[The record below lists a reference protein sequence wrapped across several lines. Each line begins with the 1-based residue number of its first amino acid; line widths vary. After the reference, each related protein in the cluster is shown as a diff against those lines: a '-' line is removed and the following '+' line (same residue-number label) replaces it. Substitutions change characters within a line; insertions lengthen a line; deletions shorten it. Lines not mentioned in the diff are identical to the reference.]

1 MRLIVSSVVAST
13 PEPCELWRFPLD
25 QYLPA
30 AAIATLSPDEIARAR
45 RFVFE
50 KDRHHFMA
58 ARAALRQLLGQRTGL
73 SPAALQFTAGPF
85 GKPALAD
92 VPGLHFNLSH
102 SGATGVLALSERL
115 ATGIDVELL
124 RPMPDARALADAY
137 FAPGERAA
145 IAAIGDDDAT
155 VRDAAFLG
163 CWTRKEACL
172 KAVGIGLHLATAGF
186 EVGTRA
192 DERTVEIATADGIE
206 RVWLQPLELGD
217 GLVASLALRRGH
229 GAAPGRRPASALA
242 SCG

>member
-1 MRLIVSSVVAST
+1 MRLIVSPLVAAT

-30 AAIATLSPDEIARAR
+30 AAIATLSPDEIARAG
-45 RFVFE
+45 RFVFD

-58 ARAALRQLLGQRTGL
+58 ARAALRQLLARHLGRA
-73 SPAALQFTAGPF
+73 PASLQFTSGPF

-92 VPGLHFNLSH
+92 LPGLHFNLSH

-115 ATGIDVELL
+115 ATGIDVEVL
-124 RPMPDARALADAY
+124 RPMPDAGTLADAY
-137 FAPGERAA
+137 FAPAERSA
-145 IAAIGDDDAT
+145 IAAIDDAT
-155 VRDAAFLG
+155 GRATAFLR

-172 KAVGIGLHLATAGF
+172 KAVGIGLHLATASF
-186 EVGTRA
+186 DVGTRP
-192 DERTVEIATADGIE
+192 DERTVEIATADGVE

-217 GLVASLALRRGH
+217 GLLASLALRREH
-229 GAAPGRRPASALA
+229 GPAPGRRPAPALA

>member
-1 MRLIVSSVVAST
+1 MRLIVSPLSAST

-58 ARAALRQLLGQRTGL
+58 ARAALRQLLARHLGQA
-73 SPAALQFTAGPF
+73 PASLQFTAGPF

-92 VPGLHFNLSH
+92 APGLHFNLSH

-115 ATGIDVELL
+115 ATGIDVEVL
-124 RPMPDARALADAY
+124 RPMPDAGALADAY
-137 FAPGERAA
+137 FAPAERSA
-145 IAAIGDDDAT
+145 IAALDDAAD
-155 VRDAAFLG
+155 RDAAFLR

-172 KAVGIGLHLATAGF
+172 KAVGIGLHLATASF
-186 EVGTRA
+186 DVGIRA
-192 DERTVEIATADGIE
+192 EERTVEIATAEGVE
-206 RVWLQPLELGD
+206 RLWLQALELGD
-217 GLVASLALRRGH
+217 GLLASLALCLGR
-229 GAAPGRRPASALA
+229 APAPGRRPASALA

>member
-1 MRLIVSSVVAST
+1 MRLIVAPLVATT
-13 PEPCELWRFPLD
+13 PAPCELWRFPLD

-45 RFVFE
+45 RFVFD

-58 ARAALRQLLGQRTGL
+58 ARAALRQLLARHLGRA
-73 SPAALQFTAGPF
+73 PASLQFTSGPF

-102 SGATGVLALSERL
+102 SGATGVLALSGRL
-115 ATGIDVELL
+115 ATGIDVEVL
-124 RPMPDARALADAY
+124 RPMPDAATLADAY
-137 FAPGERAA
+137 FAPAERAA
-145 IAAIGDDDAT
+145 IAAIGGDAAT
-155 VRDAAFLG
+155 RDAAFLR

-172 KAVGIGLHLATAGF
+172 KAVGIGLHLATASF
-186 EVGTRA
+186 DVGTRP
-192 DERTVEIATADGIE
+192 DERTVEIATADGVE

-217 GLVASLALRRGH
+217 GLLASLALRREH
-229 GAAPGRRPASALA
+229 APAPGRRPAPALA